1 MHLNVSTSS
10 SSVLFLTVILLS
22 SQVPILLCV
31 GNENYVVCSK
41 PFQCGNIQNVSY
53 PFWGGDRPDYC
64 GQPGFE
70 LTCQGDEPQIAIM
83 SVSYK
88 VIEINMDIQAFT
100 VARTDY
106 LQNLCP
112 QHLVNTTLNF
122 SILSYAWNLENL
134 TLYYDC
140 TRIANLSSGFPS
152 QFNCTNNGTD
162 VLNYY
167 VTASAFGNLSA
178 EVKDGLGSCHSNV
191 IVPAFYTAV
200 QAIESNPTPET
211 LILPLGNGF
220 GLKWDATIASKC
232 EKCNDSGGR
241 CGYNKS
247 LSQFTCYCSDHTDAS
262 TCLLSGMQQKQTYCF
277 D

>member
-1 MHLNVSTSS
+1 MHLNVSTPS
-10 SSVLFLTVILLS
+10 SSVLFLTIILLS
-22 SQVPILLCV
+22 AQVSIFLCV
-31 GNENYVVCSK
+31 GNENCVVCSK
-41 PFQCGNIQNVSY
+41 PFQCGNIHNVSY

-64 GQPGFE
+64 GHPGLE
-70 LTCQGDEPQIAIM
+70 LTCQGDEPQITIM
-83 SVSYK
+83 S
-88 VIEINMDIQAFT
+88 
-100 VARTDY
+100 
-106 LQNLCP
+106 
-112 QHLVNTTLNF
+112 HLVNTTLNF

-134 TLYYDC
+134 TLYYHC
-140 TRIANLSSGFPS
+140 TRIANLSSGFLS

-162 VLNYY
+162 VVNYY

-178 EVKDGLGSCHSNV
+178 EVQDGLRSCHSNV

-200 QAIESNPTPET
+200 QTIESNPTPET

-241 CGYNKS
+241 CGYNES
-247 LSQFTCYCSDHTDAS
+247 LSQFTCYCSDHTDAL
-262 TCLLSGMQQKQTYCF
+262 TCLLSSMKQKQTKCF